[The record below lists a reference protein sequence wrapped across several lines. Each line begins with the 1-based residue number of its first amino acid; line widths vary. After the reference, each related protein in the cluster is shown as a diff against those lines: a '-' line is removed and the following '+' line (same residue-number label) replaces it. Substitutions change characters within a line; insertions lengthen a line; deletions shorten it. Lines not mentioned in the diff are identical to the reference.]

1 MSFVALEALRCFSL
15 MAPAP
20 GLAAGPCPWYAALRT
35 HAPVHGLAPGGW
47 LPTRYDDVAVVCR
60 SAAVGGFLAWLDGLV
75 TGQRAAPGDP
85 AVDELQRDARIRCR
99 GFRRLPERL
108 S

>member
-1 MSFVALEALRCFSL
+1 LC
-15 MAPAP
+15 
-20 GLAAGPCPWYAALRT
+20 T

-47 LPTRYDDVAVVCR
+47 LPTRYDDMAVVCR
-60 SAAVGGFLAWLDGLV
+60 SAAVGDFLARLDGPV
-75 TGQRAAPGDP
+75 TCRRTAPDDP
-85 AVDELQRDARIRCR
+85 AVDELRRDARIRCR